1 MSDYAKNIDITF
13 ADRRVACILG
23 EAREVMKEALHNVVD
38 VEPETTMNDKPEK
51 WEFSLPS
58 HTELGNDK
66 TGAALEGLSLPEGVT
81 VDEALFRFPKCKV
94 SQNVI
99 KVMRSC

>member
-1 MSDYAKNIDITF
+1 MSDYAKNIEVTF

-38 VEPETTMNDKPEK
+38 VEAETTMNDKQLK
-51 WEFSLPS
+51 SEFSLPS
-58 HTELGNDK
+58 HSELG
-66 TGAALEGLSLPEGVT
+66 GSALEGLSLPEGVA
-81 VDEALFRFPKCKV
+81 VDESLFRFPKCKV

-99 KVMRSC
+99 KVMKP